1 MDFSTIL
8 GAWIAVFLTFGI
20 FSYLYKDNPFYKIA
34 EHLFVGV
41 SAGYWT
47 AIFFWTQIQPNL
59 FGRLF
64 PAKVYDSD
72 NPTPFIYDILN
83 FISSS
88 VFPEGGID
96 KGHDQYFSYLIPLA
110 LGIMMLLSLI
120 PSLSWF
126 ARWGIAYTV
135 GMAAGLRAY
144 GYLNSNVIGQ
154 IKGTAVNVFDFNL
167 PFFALSE
174 PSIFN
179 NLIILVGTICGL
191 LYFYFSKEHTGIL
204 GKASKIGIYFL
215 MISFGAS
222 FGFAVMGR
230 ISLLIGRFNDLIK
243 FSSTEYYHATFWV
256 LLAMVAIL
264 GYATYQDKTNNPQIV
279 KSAEQDLVQE
289 EE

>member
-1 MDFSTIL
+1 MEFSTIL
-8 GAWIAVFLTFGI
+8 GAWVAVFLTLGI
-20 FSYLYKDNPFYKIA
+20 FSYLYKDNPFYKMA
-34 EHLFVGV
+34 EHLFVGI

-64 PAKVYDSD
+64 PAKVYSEDS
-72 NPTPFIYDILN
+72 PTPFVYNLLN

-96 KGHDQYFSYLIPLA
+96 KGHDQHFIYLIPLA
-110 LGIMMLLSLI
+110 LGVMMLLSLI
-120 PSLSWF
+120 PSINWF

-154 IKGTAVNVFDFNL
+154 IKGTTVNIFDSGL
-167 PFFALSE
+167 PLLSISG
-174 PSIFN
+174 PSIVN
-179 NLIILVGTICGL
+179 NIIILVGTICGL
-191 LYFYFSKEHTGIL
+191 LYFYFSKEHKGLL
-204 GKASKIGIYFL
+204 GKASKVGIYFL

-243 FSSTEYYHATFWV
+243 YSGGDYHHATFWMLFAV
-256 LLAMVAIL
+256 VGFL
-264 GYATYQDKTNNPQIV
+264 GYAAYKDKNDGGGDAIESYDSV
-279 KSAEQDLVQE
+279 LE

>member
-1 MDFSTIL
+1 MSSTAIF
-8 GAWIAVFLTFGI
+8 GGWIAVFLTLGI

-34 EHLFVGV
+34 EHLFVGI

-59 FGRLF
+59 FGRLW
-64 PAKVYDSD
+64 
-72 NPTPFIYDILN
+72 PTKEFSGESLWYKFYNGLSW
-83 FISSS
+83 ISTS
-88 VFPEGGID
+88 VFPAGGID
-96 KGHDQYFSYLIPLA
+96 KGHDMHLIYLVPFA

-120 PSLSWF
+120 PKISWF

-154 IKGTAVNVFDFNL
+154 IKGTAASFSDPNL
-167 PFFALSE
+167 PFFSLTS

-179 NLIILVGTICGL
+179 SIVILVGTITGL
-191 LYFYFSKEHTGIL
+191 LYFYFSKEHKGIL
-204 GKASKIGIYFL
+204 GKASKVGIYFL

-230 ISLLIGRFNDLIK
+230 ISLLIGRFVALIK
-243 FSSTEYYHATFWV
+243 YSSAEYFNASFWV
-256 LLAMVAIL
+256 LAIMIIIL
-264 GYATYQDKTNNPQIV
+264 GYDAFSNRKPPVNEDVI
-279 KSAEQDLVQE
+279 
-289 EE
+289 